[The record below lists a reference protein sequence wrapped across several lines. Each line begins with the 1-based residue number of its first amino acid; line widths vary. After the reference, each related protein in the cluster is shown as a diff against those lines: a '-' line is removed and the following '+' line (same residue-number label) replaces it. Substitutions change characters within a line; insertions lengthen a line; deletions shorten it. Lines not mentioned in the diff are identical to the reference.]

1 MGIFITVM
9 INYMSGRRVPHIL
22 AVTLVTAALAVSAFL
37 LACARPSSASSGTEP
52 VTPVPK
58 AIEMPQGGSLMVYSE
73 KDANTVCYI
82 QPTEELKAKLSPEE
96 YAVLVEAATEPPF
109 ENTYWNNHREG
120 IYVDKIDGTPLFSS
134 TTKFDSGTG
143 WPSFWQPIDQ
153 KALVLVDD
161 DSLGMHRI
169 EVRAQ
174 KSGGHLGH
182 VFDDGPNPTGL
193 RYCIN
198 SASLR
203 FIPKE
208 DLELEGYGAL
218 LSLFK

>member
-1 MGIFITVM
+1 MGIFITIM
-9 INYMSGRRVPHIL
+9 INYMSGRRVPRIL
-22 AVTLVTAALAVSAFL
+22 AVTLVTVVLAISALL
-37 LACARPSSASSGTEP
+37 LACARPSSASSETEP
-52 VTPVPK
+52 VTLVPK

-73 KDANTVCYI
+73 KDANTICYI